1 MLMPHAARFR
11 TLSIVA
17 DTLENIHAMILCW
30 FDHGAPGSV
39 TELSV
44 STWNGYARLLP
55 SDVHEKH
62 SREAIDNFLRPINVL
77 QLKNAYLDW
86 DSAAYEGLSSLRLE
100 FKATIKV
107 AHLAKILDVSPR
119 LNSLILRQIR
129 LGELNEPVFDP
140 RSLPHLHTLY
150 VDDLTPESM
159 QRLLRLIEPGPYTV
173 HLNFSARSLPPDESG
188 GPMNIDSLGPVFP
201 LLHSFNV
208 ISLSLERRCM
218 PDSLSIF
225 LQSLSHLRTLYLHDT
240 DGLYDTATLNAMIKS
255 SAVQEPAAGN
265 GSTAASLYAIHIA
278 GIVRD
283 ANAFKAMVSSYRLK
297 QLSLVGSVDEL
308 DELRNSSDNGDT
320 DVVGPTEELCTWA
333 SNHVPDF
340 LRCNI
345 GEMALHAARLRPF
358 LWRLW

>member
-1 MLMPHAARFR
+1 ML
-11 TLSIVA
+11 
-17 DTLENIHAMILCW
+17 LCW

-44 STWNGYARLLP
+44 SIWNGYVPLLP
-55 SDVHEKH
+55 PNVHKKH
-62 SREAIDNFLRPINVL
+62 SREVIDKFLRPINVL
-77 QLKNAYLDW
+77 QLKNIYLDR

-107 AHLAKILDVSPR
+107 AHLAKILDASPR

-129 LGELNEPVFDP
+129 LGELNEPVFNP
-140 RSLPHLHTLY
+140 KSLPHLQTLY
-150 VDDLTPESM
+150 VDDLTPESL
-159 QRLLRLIEPGPYTV
+159 QRLLRLIEPSPYTV

-188 GPMNIDSLGPVFP
+188 GPMNIDSLGPIFP

-218 PDSLSIF
+218 PHSLGIF
-225 LQSLSHLRTLYLHDT
+225 LRLLPHLRTLYLHDT
-240 DGLYDTATLNAMIKS
+240 DGIYDTATLNAMTKS
-255 SAVQEPAAGN
+255 SAVQEPTAVN
-265 GSTAASLYAIHIA
+265 GSTAASLHAIHIA

-297 QLSLVGSVDEL
+297 QLSLIGLVDEL
-308 DELRNSSDNGDT
+308 DELRNSSENGDT
-320 DVVGPTEELCTWA
+320 DIVGPTEELCTWA
-333 SNHVPDF
+333 SSHVPDF
-340 LRCNI
+340 LCCDI
-345 GEMALHAARLRPF
+345 GAMALHASRLRPF